1 MANQDLFF
9 DITKLGTEQEQQQ
22 YIISRV
28 GDGGLKAI
36 TITVY
41 SNGRPYNLTGLTP
54 VFEGVK
60 PDGERIIDTNGGLVL
75 DARNG
80 VFRYILPQQAS
91 TAEGE
96 FQQAFFKLKRG
107 EQTDSTLEIK
117 IKVLKNKVEFGIN
130 SESYFTEY
138 QNELSRLR
146 TTVNQGIDDLTQLAE
161 QTDRK
166 INGQVES
173 AKALDIQVKALQSSI
188 DSNQLVTKAELTK
201 QITQLTDQVVSFS
214 NALENTKA
222 DVNLNVNKILNTKAD
237 SGVVDGTLSHPINI
251 TKSGN
256 YYFDS
261 TTQGLPVRNG
271 NNTTGI
277 IQAIMQDENNGI
289 LTILGSGLSIEK
301 YRGQLYQRWRST
313 QPILLW
319 RGSAGRD
326 TNIELKDNFHNYGQ
340 LIFNITFYSNHYA
353 TQFVTI
359 PENGVT
365 LYFNNAGLRE
375 QNDNMKNGFL
385 DEISILFKD
394 ERHLKVLKTL
404 VTIDNDVAKNSNA
417 TVTAVYG
424 IY

>member
-22 YIISRV
+22 YIVSRV

-107 EQTDSTLEIK
+107 GQTDSTLEIK

-138 QNELSRLR
+138 QNELNRLR

-161 QTDRK
+161 
-166 INGQVES
+166 
-173 AKALDIQVKALQSSI
+173 
-188 DSNQLVTKAELTK
+188 
-201 QITQLTDQVVSFS
+201 
-214 NALENTKA
+214 
-222 DVNLNVNKILNTKAD
+222 
-237 SGVVDGTLSHPINI
+237 
-251 TKSGN
+251 
-256 YYFDS
+256 
-261 TTQGLPVRNG
+261 
-271 NNTTGI
+271 
-277 IQAIMQDENNGI
+277 
-289 LTILGSGLSIEK
+289 
-301 YRGQLYQRWRST
+301 
-313 QPILLW
+313 
-319 RGSAGRD
+319 
-326 TNIELKDNFHNYGQ
+326 
-340 LIFNITFYSNHYA
+340 
-353 TQFVTI
+353 
-359 PENGVT
+359 
-365 LYFNNAGLRE
+365 
-375 QNDNMKNGFL
+375 
-385 DEISILFKD
+385 
-394 ERHLKVLKTL
+394 
-404 VTIDNDVAKNSNA
+404 
-417 TVTAVYG
+417 
-424 IY
+424 